1 LQPHLRAVAERMRA
15 GDGELDAAISE
26 LQRFAEDY
34 RELERLLNA
43 PLRSKLPDERT
54 LNNLVDVVALAEDAA
69 IEERQRLGLGDQP
82 VLHLRSILETEVGLR
97 VFYGDLPSPIAGM
110 YAFVTDLGCCVLINR
125 KHPPER
131 RRVSLLHE
139 YGHVLVDRHKP
150 GIDYLTMPGRKPANE
165 RFADGFA
172 SAFLMPATSVRRR
185 FLDVVSSTNNFLVAD
200 LCRLAHTYFVSVE
213 AMALRLERLG
223 LLPKGTAD
231 YLKESK
237 LPVREAKEE
246 LHLPPHPVTDAPYPE
261 RYKFLAVYAYER
273 GEIGD
278 SELAHYLRCDIVTA
292 REVVAQT
299 LTSLTVEPDGEPVQ
313 LRLDFEH
320 PLLPG
325 AS

>member
-1 LQPHLRAVAERMRA
+1 
-15 GDGELDAAISE
+15 
-26 LQRFAEDY
+26 
-34 RELERLLNA
+34 
-43 PLRSKLPDERT
+43 
-54 LNNLVDVVALAEDAA
+54 
-69 IEERQRLGLGDQP
+69 
-82 VLHLRSILETEVGLR
+82 
-97 VFYGDLPSPIAGM
+97 M

-131 RRVSLLHE
+131 RRVSMLHE

-150 GIDYLTMPGRKPANE
+150 GIDYLTLPGRRPANE

-185 FLDVVSSTNNFLVAD
+185 FLDVVSSTDNFLVAD
-200 LCRLAHTYFVSVE
+200 LCRLAHAYFVSVE

-278 SELAHYLRCDIVTA
+278 SELAHYLRSDIVTA
-292 REVVAQT
+292 REVAAQT
-299 LTSLTVEPDGEPVQ
+299 LTSLTVEPNGEPVR

-320 PLLPG
+320 SLLPG